1 MKESIG
7 NSFIFYI
14 VIIFVFIF
22 IALFVGST
30 SYTKAF
36 KVKNRIISVIEK
48 HNDAPNKAV
57 NNQGVLNS
65 TVESEIN
72 NNLQNVGYR
81 LIQAGD
87 RNDCG
92 DFFSRHYP
100 NVNATSYTVAL
111 RNTGDYD
118 YCVARFDTPKGSYYA
133 VIAYMYLDIPV
144 IGSKLSIPIYGE
156 TKIMGLLN

>member
-36 KVKNRIISVIEK
+36 KVKNRIISIIEK
-48 HNDAPNKAV
+48 HNDTPSKAV
-57 NNQGVLNS
+57 KDNGGLDTTIKDEITLNLK
-65 TVESEIN
+65 T
-72 NNLQNVGYR
+72 VGYR
-81 LIQAGD
+81 VKKPGEAD
-87 RNDCG
+87 RCDRY
-92 DFFSRHYP
+92 FQKHYS
-100 NVNATSYTVAL
+100 NQLASSYIVAKTGTSTH
-111 RNTGDYD
+111 D
-118 YCVARFDTPKGSYYA
+118 YCIARFDTPKGSYYA
-133 VIAYMYLDIPV
+133 VIAYMYLDVPV

>member
-36 KVKNRIISVIEK
+36 KVKNRIISIIEK
-48 HNDAPNKAV
+48 YNDAPSKAV
-57 NNQGVLNS
+57 KDNNVLD
-65 TVESEIN
+65 EDIRKEITLS
-72 NNLQNVGYR
+72 LQTVGYR
-81 LIQAGD
+81 VKKPGEANSCKKYFDKHYNNTPYILAKTEAGT
-87 RNDCG
+87 
-92 DFFSRHYP
+92 H
-100 NVNATSYTVAL
+100 
-111 RNTGDYD
+111 D
-118 YCVARFDTPKGSYYA
+118 YCIARFDTTKGSYYA